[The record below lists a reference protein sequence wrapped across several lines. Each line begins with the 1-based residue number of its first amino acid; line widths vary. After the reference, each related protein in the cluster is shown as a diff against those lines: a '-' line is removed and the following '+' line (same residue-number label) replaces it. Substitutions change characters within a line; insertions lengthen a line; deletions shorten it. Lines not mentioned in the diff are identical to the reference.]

1 MFVNKPRSYK
11 ICFGF
16 LPRIH
21 CNKRHSIQTT
31 SHEKREDESNW
42 EHTADDF
49 PRSLYDDHIPTSL
62 LQKTLLTVGSSVLAI
77 TNPYRHDMVAVLGET
92 TGNIAARQIREKM
105 LQDSEGSLILRE
117 KPRINSDTLDYQFLE
132 SLPNGT
138 LGHAYISFLKDNNVT
153 PDTRRPVH
161 YVDDPELAYVIQRYR
176 EVHDLNHTLLEMPTN
191 MLGEVAVKWIEAMQ
205 TGLPMCVAGALL
217 GPVRFRKKQREKY
230 LKYYLPWSVNCGSHA
245 KFLMNVYFEKR
256 WQQSIRDLRY
266 ELNIPDFLVES

>member
-1 MFVNKPRSYK
+1 
-11 ICFGF
+11 
-16 LPRIH
+16 
-21 CNKRHSIQTT
+21 
-31 SHEKREDESNW
+31 
-42 EHTADDF
+42 
-49 PRSLYDDHIPTSL
+49 
-62 LQKTLLTVGSSVLAI
+62 
-77 TNPYRHDMVAVLGET
+77 MVAVLGET

>member
-31 SHEKREDESNW
+31 SHEKRE
-42 EHTADDF
+42 
-49 PRSLYDDHIPTSL
+49 
-62 LQKTLLTVGSSVLAI
+62 
-77 TNPYRHDMVAVLGET
+77 DMVAVLGET